1 MRILFFLFLATL
13 NISAQNIDTQ
23 TPLNSVPLINND
35 ADTWVLD
42 WTDEFNGT
50 EINLNKWLVSV
61 STKSRA
67 PRVDKGIA
75 DWWWKAD
82 NAFLDGAGNLVLRG
96 EKKDHNTMHC
106 GSVETRDIYEPLYG
120 YLEAR
125 IKIAET
131 AKANHTAFWMQGHTM
146 ENVDNSA
153 ADGAEID
160 IFESAWTSNSVK
172 TVVHYDGYGAQKK
185 SLSVPYNTPNIHSG
199 YHVFGLH
206 WTATSMQTYYDGVEV
221 ISTNVNKPFPITTDP
236 RNGNPLVPQVA
247 EWLWLSV
254 GASFGDGDFV
264 NQPVGILSDALV
276 DYVRVWKLNDGSLS
290 TSDKVTL
297 ATGFKIYSN
306 PANKIVNIHP
316 PINVDKYNLVIYDQ
330 LGRLIQNTSENKTTA
345 IDVSNFSKGLYC
357 FKIQSYL
364 GHKTFK
370 IIVN

>member
-1 MRILFFLFLATL
+1 MKNLIFICLVTL
-13 NISAQNIDTQ
+13 SISAQKIDTQ

-35 ADTWVLD
+35 ADTWMLD

-67 PRVDKGIA
+67 PRVDKGIN

-82 NAFLDGAGNLVLRG
+82 NAFLDGTGNLALRG
-96 EKKDHNTMHC
+96 EKIDHNTMHC
-106 GSVETRDIYEPLYG
+106 GSVETRNIYEPLYG

-131 AKANHTAFWMQGHTM
+131 AKANHTAFWMQGHSMT
-146 ENVDNSA
+146 NGQNDTNDNTA
-153 ADGAEID
+153 NDGAEVD
-160 IFESAWTSNSVK
+160 FFESAWNGNYTK
-172 TVVHYDGYGAQKK
+172 AVVHYDGYAPGIKNNKTKEYQ
-185 SLSVPYNTPNIHSG
+185 TPNLHSG
-199 YHVFGLH
+199 FHVFGVK
-206 WTATSMQTYYDGVEV
+206 WTATSMKIYYDGVFKVEY
-221 ISTNVNKPFPITTDP
+221 
-236 RNGNPLVPQVA
+236 NGIHVPQVA

-330 LGRLIQNTSENKTTA
+330 LGRLIKNTSENKTTT

-364 GHKTFK
+364 GQQTFK

>member
-1 MRILFFLFLATL
+1 MKLLFFCLLVTISL
-13 NISAQNIDTQ
+13 SAQNIDPE
-23 TPLNSVPLINND
+23 TPTNSIPLINND
-35 ADTWVLD
+35 TDSWVLD

-50 EINLNKWLVSV
+50 SINTNKWMVSV

-67 PRVDKGIA
+67 PRSSKGID

-82 NAFLDGAGNLVLRG
+82 NAFLDGSGNLALRG
-96 EKKDHNTMHC
+96 EKIDDNTMHC

-131 AKANHTAFWMQGHTM
+131 AKANHTAFWMQGHNQG
-146 ENVDNSA
+146 NVDNSA
-153 ADGAEID
+153 SDGAEID
-160 IFESAWTSNSVK
+160 IFESAWTNNTTK
-172 TVVHYDGYGAQKK
+172 AVVHYDGYGAQAKNHTI
-185 SLSVPYNTPNIHSG
+185 PYNTPNLHAG

-206 WTATSMQTYYDGVEV
+206 WTATSMDVYYDGVKV
-221 ISTNVNKPFPITTDP
+221 SSTNASKPFPFTDS
-236 RNGNPLVPQVA
+236 LVPNVP

-290 TSDKVTL
+290 TSDEAEL
-297 ATGFKIYSN
+297 ASNFKIYPN
-306 PANKIVNIHP
+306 PANKIVNIQP
-316 PINVDKYNLVIYDQ
+316 TINVDEYHLVIYDQ
-330 LGRLIQNTSENKTTA
+330 LGRVLQSTSENNTTK
-345 IDVSNFSKGLYC
+345 IDVSQFSKGLYC
-357 FKIQSYL
+357 FKIQTNL
-364 GHKTFK
+364 GQETFK